1 MTNNFLRGAALAVA
15 LLGTVPAFAQNSA
28 PMQSKALLLKPLTL
42 TKINDLDF
50 GDIVP
55 SGTGDFVSIDADT
68 GARTTD
74 KAILLPSNV
83 GRRAEFASSGL
94 NNTLVGLV
102 LSPPGDL
109 TNAAGKKLR
118 VTRLTLD
125 QGNFPIRVL
134 SPTSQVFFVGIG
146 GDVFIRSNQEEGV
159 YTGTFTLTA
168 VDF

>member
-1 MTNNFLRGAALAVA
+1 MTNTFLRGAALAVA
-15 LLGTVPAFAQNSA
+15 LLGTTQAFAQNSA
-28 PMQSKALLLKPLTL
+28 PMESKALLLKPLTL
-42 TKINDLDF
+42 TKLADLDF

-55 SGTGDFVSIDADT
+55 SGTGDFVTIDADT

-74 KAILLPSNV
+74 KALLLGSNA
-83 GRRAEFASSGL
+83 GNRAEFASSGL

-109 TNAAGKKLR
+109 TNGAGNKLR

-146 GDVFIRSNQEEGV
+146 GDVYIRPNQEDGV
-159 YTGTFTLTA
+159 YSGTFTLTA
-168 VDF
+168 VYF